1 MSSSTAPP
9 RAPLSS
15 ERKRCPSGPQW
26 PAGAVAA
33 AKAKATRGRRWRD
46 TYTLRQPRDSAVFSP
61 SLGKTS
67 YISRNSS
74 SAPPQGTRTQNPRG
88 RGLVGRRRCLRGERA
103 GSASDCATGRGR
115 GEALAAISFLLI
127 YATFCNFPPLPL
139 FNLPF
144 LEKSGENPLL
154 RSHIFIFY

>member
-115 GEALAAISFLLI
+115 EKPSLP
-127 YATFCNFPPLPL
+127 FPSSLYTQPSVI
-139 FNLPF
+139 FLPF
-144 LEKSGENPLL
+144 LSLTFL
-154 RSHIFIFY
+154 F